1 MPFITFN
8 FQVHQPIRISNFQP
22 NGYTNSNDLLNQY
35 FNHGLNKWIFERVA
49 NKCYLPANRI
59 LLEIIDNLK
68 HEKKKFKVSFS
79 ITGTFLESA
88 ERFNKDVLDSF
99 KQLAQSKCVEIL
111 GETYYHSLASLYESK
126 DEFIE
131 QVNLHRQ
138 AIKDYFG
145 VEPKVFVNTEMIYN
159 NVIGKIVEQ
168 LGFKGIFTEGT
179 ERILGWR
186 NPNYLYVRKYCF
198 PDDPPPEKRIK
209 ILLRNYRLSD
219 DVAYRFSARNW
230 DQWPLTADKYVAW
243 LSATVGEVINIF
255 MDYETFGEHQPEET
269 GIFWFLRAFPYI
281 AIRDPN
287 LEFLT
292 PSEVI
297 EKCKPIGEIDV
308 FEFSTVSWADM
319 ERDTSAWLGNKM
331 QQIMFNEVKNL
342 ERQVKSTGNDY
353 LLKIWKLLQQSDHY
367 YYMCTKFW
375 ADGDVHKY
383 FSSFDRPEDAFANF
397 MNILSDFKMKLEMMR
412 RGLIEMPNSR
422 FTFV

>member
-1 MPFITFN
+1 MPFITLN
-8 FQVHQPIRISNFQP
+8 FQVHQPFRISNFQA
-22 NGYTNSNDLLNQY
+22 NGYTNINDLFNNY

-59 LLEIIDNLK
+59 LLEAIDNLK

-79 ITGTFLESA
+79 LTGTFLESA
-88 ERFNKDVLDSF
+88 EMFNKDVLDSF

-131 QVNLHRQ
+131 QVNAHRQ
-138 AIKDYFG
+138 AIRDYFG

-159 NVIGKIVEQ
+159 NVIGKIVED
-168 LGFKGIFTEGT
+168 LGFKAIFTEGS

-186 NPNYLYVRKYCF
+186 SPNYLYVRKFCF
-198 PDDPPPEKRIK
+198 PNDPPPEKRIK

-230 DQWPLTADKYVAW
+230 DQWPLTAEKYVAW
-243 LSATVGEVINIF
+243 LSATVGEVINLF

-269 GIFWFLRAFPYI
+269 GIFWFLKALPYMVV
-281 AIRDPN
+281 RDPN

-292 PSEVI
+292 PSEVV
-297 EKCKPIGEIDV
+297 ERCKPIGEIDV
-308 FEFSTVSWADM
+308 FEFSTLSWADM

-342 ERQVKSTGNDY
+342 ERYVKSLDNPE
-353 LLKIWKLLQQSDHY
+353 LIRVWKLLQQSDHY

-375 ADGDVHKY
+375 SDGDVHKY

-397 MNILSDFKMKLEMMR
+397 MNILADFKTKIFAEFLKGRE
-412 RGLIEMPNSR
+412 L
-422 FTFV
+422 

>member
-1 MPFITFN
+1 MPFITLN
-8 FQVHQPIRISNFQP
+8 FQVHQPFRISNFQA
-22 NGYTNSNDLLNQY
+22 NGYTNINDLFKHY

-49 NKCYLPANRI
+49 NKCYLPTNRI
-59 LLEIIDNLK
+59 LLEAIDNLK
-68 HEKKKFKVSFS
+68 HEKKKFKISFS
-79 ITGTFLESA
+79 LTGTFLESA
-88 ERFNKDVLDSF
+88 EMFNKDVLDSF

-131 QVNLHRQ
+131 QVNAHRQ
-138 AIKDYFG
+138 AIRDYFG

-159 NVIGKIVEQ
+159 NVIGKIVED
-168 LGFKGIFTEGT
+168 LGFKGIFTEGS

-186 NPNYLYVRKYCF
+186 SPNYLYVRKFCF
-198 PDDPPPEKRIK
+198 PNDPPPEKRIK

-230 DQWPLTADKYVAW
+230 DQWPLTAEKYVAW
-243 LSATVGEVINIF
+243 LSATVGEVINLF
-255 MDYETFGEHQPEET
+255 MDYETFGEHQPEES
-269 GIFWFLRAFPYI
+269 GIFWFLKALPYMVV
-281 AIRDPN
+281 RDPN

-308 FEFSTVSWADM
+308 FEFSTLSWADM

-342 ERQVKSTGNDY
+342 ERYVKSLDNPE
-353 LLKIWKLLQQSDHY
+353 LIKVWKLLQQSDHY

-375 ADGDVHKY
+375 SDGDVHKY

-397 MNILSDFKMKLEMMR
+397 MNILADFKTKVFAEFLKGRE
-412 RGLIEMPNSR
+412 L
-422 FTFV
+422 

>member
-1 MPFITFN
+1 VT
-8 FQVHQPIRISNFQP
+8 
-22 NGYTNSNDLLNQY
+22 
-35 FNHGLNKWIFERVA
+35 
-49 NKCYLPANRI
+49 NKCYLPTNRI
-59 LLEIIDNLK
+59 LLETIDNLK
-68 HEKKKFKVSFS
+68 HEKKKFKISFS
-79 ITGTFLESA
+79 LTGTFLESA
-88 ERFNKDVLDSF
+88 EMFNKDVLDSF

-131 QVNLHRQ
+131 QVNAHRQ
-138 AIKDYFG
+138 AIRDYFG

-159 NVIGKIVEQ
+159 NVIGKIVED
-168 LGFKGIFTEGT
+168 LGFKGIFTEGS

-186 NPNYLYVRKYCF
+186 SPNYLYVRKFCF
-198 PDDPPPEKRIK
+198 PNDPPPEKRIK

-219 DVAYRFSARNW
+219 DIAYRFSARNW
-230 DQWPLTADKYVAW
+230 DQWPLTAEKYVAW
-243 LSATVGEVINIF
+243 LSATVGEVINLF
-255 MDYETFGEHQPEET
+255 MDYETFGEHQPEES
-269 GIFWFLRAFPYI
+269 GIFWFLKALPYMVV
-281 AIRDPN
+281 RDPN

-308 FEFSTVSWADM
+308 FEFSTLSWADM

-342 ERQVKSTGNDY
+342 ERYVKSLDNPE
-353 LLKIWKLLQQSDHY
+353 LIKVWKLLQQSDHY

-375 ADGDVHKY
+375 SDGDVHKY

-397 MNILSDFKMKLEMMR
+397 MNILADFKTKIFAEFLKGRE
-412 RGLIEMPNSR
+412 L
-422 FTFV
+422 

>member
-1 MPFITFN
+1 MPFITLN
-8 FQVHQPIRISNFQP
+8 FQVHQPLRISNFQA
-22 NGYTNSNDLLNQY
+22 NGYKNINDLFNQY

-59 LLEIIDNLK
+59 LLEAIDNLK

-79 ITGTFLESA
+79 LTGTFLESA
-88 ERFNKDVLDSF
+88 EMFNKDVLDSF

-131 QVNLHRQ
+131 QVNAHRQ

-159 NVIGKIVEQ
+159 NVIGKIVES
-168 LGFKGIFTEGT
+168 LGFKGIFTEGS

-186 NPNYLYVRKYCF
+186 SPNYLYTRKFCF
-198 PDDPPPEKRIK
+198 PNDPPPKQRIK

-219 DVAYRFSARNW
+219 DVAYRFSARDW
-230 DQWPLTADKYVAW
+230 EQWPLTAEKYAAW
-243 LSATVGEVINIF
+243 LSATVGEVINLF
-255 MDYETFGEHQPEET
+255 MDYETFGEHQPEES
-269 GIFWFLRAFPYI
+269 GIFWFLKALPYI
-281 AIRDPN
+281 VVRQQN

-292 PSEVI
+292 PSEVV
-297 EKCKPIGEIDV
+297 EKCEPIGEIDV
-308 FEFSTVSWADM
+308 FEFSTLSWADM

-342 ERQVKSTGNDY
+342 ERYVKRLDNPQ
-353 LLKIWKLLQQSDHY
+353 LLRIWKLLQQSDHY

-375 ADGDVHKY
+375 SDGDVHKY

-397 MNILSDFKMKLEMMR
+397 MNILADFKTK
-412 RGLIEMPNSR
+412 
-422 FTFV
+422 TFSEFLKGREL

>member
-1 MPFITFN
+1 MPFITLN
-8 FQVHQPIRISNFQP
+8 FQVHQPFRISNFQA
-22 NGYTNSNDLLNQY
+22 NGYTNINDLFKHY

-49 NKCYLPANRI
+49 NKCYLPTNRI
-59 LLEIIDNLK
+59 LLEAIDNLK
-68 HEKKKFKVSFS
+68 HEKKKFKISFS
-79 ITGTFLESA
+79 LTGTFLESA
-88 ERFNKDVLDSF
+88 EMFNKDVLDSF

-131 QVNLHRQ
+131 QVNAHRQ
-138 AIKDYFG
+138 AIRDYFG

-159 NVIGKIVEQ
+159 NVIGKIVED
-168 LGFKGIFTEGT
+168 LGFKGIFTEGS

-186 NPNYLYVRKYCF
+186 SPNYLYVRKFCF
-198 PDDPPPEKRIK
+198 PNDPPPEKRIK

-230 DQWPLTADKYVAW
+230 DQWPLTAEKYVAW
-243 LSATVGEVINIF
+243 LSATVGEVINLF
-255 MDYETFGEHQPEET
+255 MDYETFGEHQPEES
-269 GIFWFLRAFPYI
+269 GIFWFLKALPYMVV
-281 AIRDPN
+281 RDPN

-308 FEFSTVSWADM
+308 FEFSTLSWADM

-342 ERQVKSTGNDY
+342 ERYVKSLDNPE
-353 LLKIWKLLQQSDHY
+353 LIKVWKLLQQSDHY

-375 ADGDVHKY
+375 SDGDVHKY

-397 MNILSDFKMKLEMMR
+397 MNILADFKTKIFAEFLKGRE
-412 RGLIEMPNSR
+412 L
-422 FTFV
+422 

>member
-1 MPFITFN
+1 MPFITLN
-8 FQVHQPIRISNFQP
+8 FQVHQPLRISNFQA
-22 NGYTNSNDLLNQY
+22 NGYKNINDLFNQY

-59 LLEIIDNLK
+59 LLEAIDNLK

-79 ITGTFLESA
+79 LTGTFLESA
-88 ERFNKDVLDSF
+88 EMFNKDVLDSF

-131 QVNLHRQ
+131 QVNAHRQ

-159 NVIGKIVEQ
+159 NVIGKIVES
-168 LGFKGIFTEGT
+168 LGFKGIFTEGS

-186 NPNYLYVRKYCF
+186 SPNYLYTRKFCF
-198 PDDPPPEKRIK
+198 PNDPPPKQRIK

-219 DVAYRFSARNW
+219 DVAYRFSARDW
-230 DQWPLTADKYVAW
+230 EQWPLTAEKYAAW
-243 LSATVGEVINIF
+243 LSATVGEVINLF
-255 MDYETFGEHQPEET
+255 MDYETFGEHQPEES
-269 GIFWFLRAFPYI
+269 GIFWFLKALPYI
-281 AIRDPN
+281 VVRQQN

-292 PSEVI
+292 PSEVV
-297 EKCKPIGEIDV
+297 EKCEPIGEIDV
-308 FEFSTVSWADM
+308 FEFSTLSWADM

-342 ERQVKSTGNDY
+342 ERYVKSLDNPQ
-353 LLKIWKLLQQSDHY
+353 LLRIWKLLQQSDHY

-375 ADGDVHKY
+375 SDGDVHKY

-397 MNILSDFKMKLEMMR
+397 MNILADFKTK
-412 RGLIEMPNSR
+412 
-422 FTFV
+422 TFSEFLKGREL

>member
-1 MPFITFN
+1 MPFITLN
-8 FQVHQPIRISNFQP
+8 FQVHQPFRISNFQA
-22 NGYTNSNDLLNQY
+22 NGYTNINDLFNNY

-59 LLEIIDNLK
+59 LLEAIDNLK

-79 ITGTFLESA
+79 LTGTFLESA
-88 ERFNKDVLDSF
+88 EMFNKDVLDSF

-131 QVNLHRQ
+131 QVNAHRQ
-138 AIKDYFG
+138 AIRDYFG

-159 NVIGKIVEQ
+159 NVIGKIVED
-168 LGFKGIFTEGT
+168 LGFKAIFTEGS

-186 NPNYLYVRKYCF
+186 SPNYLYVRKFCF
-198 PDDPPPEKRIK
+198 PNDPPPEKRIK

-230 DQWPLTADKYVAW
+230 DQWPLTAEKYVAW
-243 LSATVGEVINIF
+243 LSATVGEVINLF

-269 GIFWFLRAFPYI
+269 GIFWFLKALPYMVV
-281 AIRDPN
+281 RDPN

-292 PSEVI
+292 PSEVV
-297 EKCKPIGEIDV
+297 ERCKPIGEIDV
-308 FEFSTVSWADM
+308 FEFSTLSWADM

-342 ERQVKSTGNDY
+342 ERYVKSLDNPE
-353 LLKIWKLLQQSDHY
+353 LIKVWKLLQQSDHY

-375 ADGDVHKY
+375 SDGDVHKY

-397 MNILSDFKMKLEMMR
+397 MNILADFKTKIFAEFLKGRE
-412 RGLIEMPNSR
+412 L
-422 FTFV
+422 

>member
-1 MPFITFN
+1 MPFITLN
-8 FQVHQPIRISNFQP
+8 FQVHQPFRISNFQA
-22 NGYTNSNDLLNQY
+22 NGYTNINDLFKHY
-35 FNHGLNKWIFERVA
+35 FNHGLNKWIFERVT
-49 NKCYLPANRI
+49 NKCYLPTNRI
-59 LLEIIDNLK
+59 LLETIDNLK
-68 HEKKKFKVSFS
+68 HEKKKFKISFS
-79 ITGTFLESA
+79 LTGTFLESA
-88 ERFNKDVLDSF
+88 EMFNKDVLDSF

-131 QVNLHRQ
+131 QVNAHRQ
-138 AIKDYFG
+138 AIRDYFG

-159 NVIGKIVEQ
+159 NVIGKIVED
-168 LGFKGIFTEGT
+168 LGFKGIFTEGS

-186 NPNYLYVRKYCF
+186 SPNYLYVRKFCF
-198 PDDPPPEKRIK
+198 PNDPPPEKRIK

-219 DVAYRFSARNW
+219 DIAYRFSARNW
-230 DQWPLTADKYVAW
+230 DQWPLTAEKYVAW
-243 LSATVGEVINIF
+243 LSATVGEVINLF
-255 MDYETFGEHQPEET
+255 MDYETFGEHQPEES
-269 GIFWFLRAFPYI
+269 GIFWFLKALPYMVV
-281 AIRDPN
+281 RDPN

-308 FEFSTVSWADM
+308 FEFSTLSWADM

-342 ERQVKSTGNDY
+342 ERYVKSLDNPE
-353 LLKIWKLLQQSDHY
+353 LIKVWKLLQQSDHY

-375 ADGDVHKY
+375 SDGDVHKY

-397 MNILSDFKMKLEMMR
+397 MNILADFKTKIFAEFLKGRE
-412 RGLIEMPNSR
+412 L
-422 FTFV
+422 

>member
-1 MPFITFN
+1 MPFITLN
-8 FQVHQPIRISNFQP
+8 FQVHQPLRISNFQA
-22 NGYTNSNDLLNQY
+22 NGYKNINDLFNQY

-59 LLEIIDNLK
+59 LLEAIDNLK

-79 ITGTFLESA
+79 LTGTFLESA
-88 ERFNKDVLDSF
+88 EMFNKDVLDSF

-131 QVNLHRQ
+131 QVNAHRQ

-159 NVIGKIVEQ
+159 NVIGKIVES
-168 LGFKGIFTEGT
+168 LGFKGIFTEGS

-186 NPNYLYVRKYCF
+186 SPNYLYARKFCF
-198 PDDPPPEKRIK
+198 PNDPPPKQRIK

-219 DVAYRFSARNW
+219 DVAYRFSARDW
-230 DQWPLTADKYVAW
+230 EQWPLTAEKYAAW
-243 LSATVGEVINIF
+243 LSATVGEVINLF
-255 MDYETFGEHQPEET
+255 MDYETFGEHQPEES
-269 GIFWFLRAFPYI
+269 GIFWFLKALPYI
-281 AIRDPN
+281 VVRQQN

-292 PSEVI
+292 PSEVV
-297 EKCKPIGEIDV
+297 EKCDPIGEIDV
-308 FEFSTVSWADM
+308 FEFSTLSWADM

-342 ERQVKSTGNDY
+342 ERYVKSLDNPQ
-353 LLKIWKLLQQSDHY
+353 LLRIWKLLQQSDHY

-375 ADGDVHKY
+375 SDGDVHKY

-397 MNILSDFKMKLEMMR
+397 MNILADFKTK
-412 RGLIEMPNSR
+412 
-422 FTFV
+422 TFSEFLKGREL